1 VRAISVVVPVADE
14 EALLPA
20 CLDALAAARAQLAE
34 QRREVAS
41 RIVLV
46 LDRCTDGSEA
56 IARSRDAGGA
66 HLAVVTSL
74 ARCVGAARAQGS
86 AEAVAG
92 FGAGAD
98 HWIATTDADS
108 RVPIDWLTG
117 MVARA
122 DAGADIVLGTVRPD
136 GSLPAATAHA
146 YHSAYHYVE
155 GHPHVHGANLGVR
168 ASILIRLGGW
178 PQLPTGEDQALVAAA
193 VAAGDVPICRTAK
206 LPVETSTRLAARAPH
221 GFSSHLHGLHADPSA
236 AGPRLLRI
244 H

>member
-14 EALLPA
+14 EEALPA
-20 CLDALAAARAQLAE
+20 CLDALAAARGQLAE

-98 HWIATTDADS
+98 HWIATTDADCHRPRLS
-108 RVPIDWLTG
+108 LGIPLRGGAP
-117 MVARA
+117 ARA
-122 DAGADIVLGTVRPD
+122 RRE
-136 GSLPAATAHA
+136 SR
-146 YHSAYHYVE
+146 
-155 GHPHVHGANLGVR
+155 R
-168 ASILIRLGGW
+168 AREHLDPPRRM
-178 PQLPTGEDQALVAAA
+178 AAA
-193 VAAGDVPICRTAK
+193 PNG
-206 LPVETSTRLAARAPH
+206 
-221 GFSSHLHGLHADPSA
+221 
-236 AGPRLLRI
+236 
-244 H
+244 